1 MNARPAKAIGLPRL
15 EQRLREDLTW
25 LEWPSKD
32 WVPPREVAGQRVYDV
47 VVVGAGM
54 CGLAAAAAL
63 KGLGISNLKVLD
75 RAPAGQEGPWVTYAR
90 METLRS
96 PKQLTGPALGLPAL
110 TFRAWYEAQ
119 FGRTGWDELG
129 KIPRRMWME
138 YLVWYRRVLDL
149 PVENDARV
157 DTVTPGPEDLL
168 TLAVAGPSGFR
179 VLQARH
185 LVLATGRDGLGA
197 PWTPPIVKGI
207 SRHLWAHSAEDIDFS
222 RLKGRRVGVVGAGA
236 SAMDNAAEALENDAA
251 SLDLFIRRTDL
262 PRINKFTGI
271 GSQGVVHGFAGLPDD
286 WKWRFLD
293 YAMKAQT
300 PPPRDSTLRVSRHHR
315 ARFHLG
321 SPLTDLV
328 ERDGHLQVTTPRG
341 AHEIDFMIFATGF
354 SVDLGQRPE
363 LASVAPFIR
372 FWRDR
377 YTPPGDIENAELA
390 NAPDLGPSFEFV
402 ERVPGTCPALARI
415 HCFNYPAMLSHG
427 KLSGDIPAVSEG
439 AQRLSR
445 GIARA
450 LFVAD
455 RETHLAALMAYDTPE
470 LLGDEWREEAGSGQ
484 SSKSRDLDH
493 FAGIKP
499 RVETG

>member
-1 MNARPAKAIGLPRL
+1 MNAVPQQPPGLRQL
-15 EQRLREDLTW
+15 ELRLRQDLSW
-25 LEWPSKD
+25 LEWPAKS
-32 WVPPREVAGQRVYDV
+32 WVPPREVAGPPVTDV

-54 CGLAAAAAL
+54 CGLAAAGAL
-63 KGLGISNLKVLD
+63 KGLGIASLLVLD
-75 RAPAGQEGPWVTYAR
+75 KAPAGREGPWVTFAR

-119 FGRTGWDELG
+119 FGIEAWEALG
-129 KIPRRMWME
+129 KIPRRQWME

-149 PVENDARV
+149 PVRNEVELVAV
-157 DTVTPGPEDLL
+157 APGPDDLL
-168 TLAVAGPSGFR
+168 TLSLREAGAER
-179 VLQARH
+179 VVHARH

-197 PWTPPIVKGI
+197 SWVPPIVSGI
-207 SRHLWAHSAEDIDFS
+207 DRNLWAHSADEIDFAA
-222 RLKGRRVGVVGAGA
+222 LAGKRVGVVGAGA
-236 SAMDNAAEALENDAA
+236 SAMDNAAEALERGAA
-251 SLDLFIRRTDL
+251 SLDLFVRRKDL

-300 PPPRDSTLRVSRHHR
+300 PPPRDSTLRVSRHPQ

-321 SPLTDLV
+321 SPIGGLV
-328 ERDGHLQVTTPRG
+328 ERDGHLVLTTAKGTYPL
-341 AHEIDFMIFATGF
+341 DFLIMATGF
-354 SVDLGQRPE
+354 SVDLGLRGE
-363 LASVAPFIR
+363 LAAVAPFIR
-372 FWRDR
+372 FWQDR
-377 YTPPGDIENAELA
+377 YTPPAGIDNAELA
-390 NAPDLGPSFEFV
+390 NAPDLGPSFEFQ
-402 ERVPGTCPALARI
+402 EREPGTCPALAQI

-439 AQRLSR
+439 AQRLAR

-455 RETHLAALMAYDTPE
+455 RKTHYETLVAFATPE
-470 LLGDEWREEAGSGQ
+470 LLGDEWVDADALM
-484 SSKSRDLDH
+484 RDR
-493 FAGIKP
+493 AIA
-499 RVETG
+499 